1 MRFGIRELVFVA
13 LLMAMPVTAYV
24 LVIKPMQAETA
35 QMQADRMAK
44 QAKLRQLESA
54 MRIIDDLGT
63 EIDKLTKAIGVFEQK
78 LPAEREVEVI
88 LKEVWEL
95 AAKFKLTPKK
105 VQTDKPVTTASYAEL
120 PIRMTI
126 SGDFDG
132 FYNFMLALE
141 KLPRITR
148 MPKMKLIKER
158 DAEGH
163 MGAEM
168 VLSIFFD
175 SEPTTPRTKS

>member
-1 MRFGIRELVFVA
+1 MRFGIREFIFVA
-13 LLMAMPVTAYV
+13 LLMAMPVLVYV
-24 LVIKPMQAETA
+24 WPLQKMNGKIVEIRSDVNTWQG
-35 QMQADRMAK
+35 
-44 QAKLRQLESA
+44 KLRQLEQA
-54 MRIIDDLGT
+54 MVKEADLGG
-63 EIDKLTKAIGVFEQK
+63 EIDKLTRAIAVFEQK

-95 AAKFKLTPKK
+95 AAKNQLKPQR

-126 SGDFDG
+126 NGDFDG
-132 FYNFMLALE
+132 FYSFMLALE

-148 MPKMKLIKER
+148 MPKMKLVKER
-158 DAEGH
+158 TAEGH
-163 MGAEM
+163 MSAEM

-175 SEPTTPRTKS
+175 STPVAKITG

>member
-1 MRFGIRELVFVA
+1 MRFGIRELVFVV
-13 LLMAMPVTAYV
+13 LLVAMPVLVYLWPLKTMESQITAIRGEV
-24 LVIKPMQAETA
+24 SA
-35 QMQADRMAK
+35 R

-54 MRIIDDLGT
+54 MKVITDIGQ
-63 EIDKLTKAIGVFEQK
+63 EIDKLTTAIDVFEQK
-78 LPAEREVEVI
+78 LPAQREVEVI

-95 AAKFKLTPKK
+95 AAANKLQPKK
-105 VQTDKPVTTASYAEL
+105 VQTDKPVTAADYAEL

-148 MPKMKLIKER
+148 MPKMRLSKER
-158 DAEGH
+158 EAEGF
-163 MGAEM
+163 MSAEV

-175 SEPTTPRTKS
+175 SDDKGRVQS